1 VTNWSRVKAWR
12 ATMVLLGTD
21 RFDGMTRDERRGQF
35 PIDAARRGPDAA
47 GLEDQSLEGI
57 RLGTLTRL
65 GATIA

>member
-1 VTNWSRVKAWR
+1 
-12 ATMVLLGTD
+12 MVLLGTD